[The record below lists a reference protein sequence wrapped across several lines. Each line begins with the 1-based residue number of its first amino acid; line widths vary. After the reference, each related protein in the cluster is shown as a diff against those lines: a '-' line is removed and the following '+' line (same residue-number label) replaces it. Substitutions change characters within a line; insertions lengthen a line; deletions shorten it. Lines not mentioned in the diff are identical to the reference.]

1 MAPEATSRRLLI
13 AAVIVLVA
21 AGAFWLLLLSP
32 KRKEA
37 AELSTQVES
46 QQQVLTEAQ
55 TRQAEGEAAKK
66 AFATDYRN
74 MVVLGKAVPE
84 GDETASL
91 IVQIAAIAHRDHVV
105 FEELALE
112 GGSGESAATT
122 SLAPEAGPSSVP
134 TPVPPTEAETAL
146 LPLGA
151 TVGEAN
157 LGTMPYKL
165 RLQGS
170 YAHLADFIGGVERLI
185 KTRHEHLK
193 VDGRLLTM
201 GGFSLTP
208 EGTNY
213 KVLAAEIGFTA
224 YLAPPSAE
232 PSVVGTEEAGAVEGE
247 TVTSP
252 EAGTTTASPSSYSTG
267 EAR

>member
-1 MAPEATSRRLLI
+1 MAPEANSRRLVI
-13 AAVIVLVA
+13 AAAIVLLA

-37 AELSTQVES
+37 DELASQVES
-46 QQQVLTEAQ
+46 QQQVLTEVQ
-55 TRQAEGEAAKK
+55 TKQAEGEAAKK
-66 AFATDYRN
+66 AFPKDYRD

-91 IVQIAAIAHRDHVV
+91 IVQIVAIARRDHVG

-112 GGSGESAATT
+112 GGTSESVAET
-122 SLAPEAGPSSVP
+122 SLSQEAGPSSVP

-151 TVGEAN
+151 TVGQAN
-157 LGTMPYKL
+157 LGAMPYKL
-165 RLQGS
+165 RLTGT
-170 YAHLADFIGGVERLI
+170 YTHLADFIGGVERLI
-185 KTRHEHLK
+185 KTHHEHLK
-193 VDGRLLTM
+193 IDGRLLTLA
-201 GGFSLTP
+201 GFSLVPQT
-208 EGTNY
+208 EGV
-213 KVLAAEIGFTA
+213 KDLAAEIGFTA
-224 YLAPPSAE
+224 YLAPPNTE

>member
-1 MAPEATSRRLLI
+1 MVPEANSRRLLI
-13 AAVIVLVA
+13 AAVIVLLA
-21 AGAFWLLLLSP
+21 TGAFWLLLLSP

-46 QQQVLTEAQ
+46 QQQVLTEA
-55 TRQAEGEAAKK
+55 RAKEAEGEAAKK
-66 AFATDYRN
+66 AFPKDYRN

-91 IVQIAAIAHRDHVV
+91 VIQIAAIAHRDHVE

-112 GGSGESAATT
+112 SGGGESSSTAA
-122 SLAPEAGPSSVP
+122 LAPEAGPSSVP

-151 TVGEAN
+151 SVGEAN
-157 LGTMPYKL
+157 LGAMPYEL
-165 RLQGS
+165 RLKGS
-170 YAHLADFIGGVERLI
+170 YAHLADFIGGVEHLI

-201 GGFSLTP
+201 AGFSLNP
-208 EGTNY
+208 EDVSSNRLG
-213 KVLAAEIGFTA
+213 AEIGFTA
-224 YLAPPSAE
+224 YLAPPSTE
-232 PSVVGTEEAGAVEGE
+232 PSVVGTEEAVEGE

-267 EAR
+267 AAR